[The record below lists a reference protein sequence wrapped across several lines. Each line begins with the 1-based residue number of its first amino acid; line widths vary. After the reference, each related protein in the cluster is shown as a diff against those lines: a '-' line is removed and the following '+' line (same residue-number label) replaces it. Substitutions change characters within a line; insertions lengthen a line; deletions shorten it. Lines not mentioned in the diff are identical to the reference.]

1 MGRERRPQAMEQGLG
16 VEEPSMDAGDD
27 PPRNDAESGNQPAGG
42 PLSDVRA
49 EGERVLKAADAADV
63 VVRQVGG
70 LAVYLRCP
78 SAHRPPLQRDYKDID
93 LVGRGGDARA
103 IGRLMEELGYFAD
116 AEFNSLHGHQRL
128 YFWDQLNQRQLDVF
142 IESISMCHHL
152 SLTKRLELDSR
163 TLTLADLLLTKLQ
176 VIEVNEKDLKDAA
189 ALLADHEVSP
199 GGIDPLQI
207 VSILA
212 IDWGW
217 WRTATANLRKV
228 SSYAESLPGL
238 EMAAVIQERV
248 TALLGLIE
256 GAPKSFKW
264 KLRARVGE
272 RVRWYDLPEEIEG

>member
-1 MGRERRPQAMEQGLG
+1 
-16 VEEPSMDAGDD
+16 MDTGDD
-27 PPRNDAESGNQPAGG
+27 PPRNDAESGNQLADA

-49 EGERVLKAADAADV
+49 EGERVLKAADAAGV

-78 SAHRPPLQRDYKDID
+78 SAHRPPLRRDYKDID
-93 LVGRGGDARA
+93 LAGRAGDARA
-103 IGRLMEELGYFAD
+103 IGRLMEELGYLAD
-116 AEFNSLHGHQRL
+116 SEFNSLHGHQRL

-152 SLTKRLELDSR
+152 SLTNRLELDSR
-163 TLTLADLLLTKLQ
+163 TITLADLLLTKLQ
-176 VIEVNEKDLKDAA
+176 VVEVNEKDLKDAA

-212 IDWGW
+212 SDWGW
-217 WRTATANLRKV
+217 WRTATENLRKV
-228 SSYAESLPGL
+228 SVYAESLPGL
-238 EMAAVIQERV
+238 EMAAVIKERV
-248 TALLGLIE
+248 AALLDLIE

-264 KLRARVGE
+264 KLRARAGE
-272 RVRWYDLPEEIEG
+272 RMRWYDLPEEIEG